1 MGDAAAAGVARAFG
15 RGVRVD
21 RARFFGQAP
30 GIPPFSF
37 EIRCPVGRVI
47 KTTSSRLNTTITI
60 ILQRIN
66 THASK
71 SAGLSNGFTGEF

>member
-30 GIPPFSF
+30 GIPPF
-37 EIRCPVGRVI
+37 R
-47 KTTSSRLNTTITI
+47 
-60 ILQRIN
+60 
-66 THASK
+66 SK
-71 SAGLSNGFTGEF
+71 FDVQSAAL